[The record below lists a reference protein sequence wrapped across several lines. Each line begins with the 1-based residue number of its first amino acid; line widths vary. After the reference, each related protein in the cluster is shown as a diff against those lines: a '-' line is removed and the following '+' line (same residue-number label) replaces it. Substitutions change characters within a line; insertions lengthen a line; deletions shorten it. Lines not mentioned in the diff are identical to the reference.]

1 MIRPD
6 RCPGVRRCSHLRRA
20 TELGA
25 NLRYITNDGPAK
37 GALLRHDVAGTID
50 VLEALDGAAPVGTAF
65 CTGANLAGVAL
76 WRLSI
81 RGRDAPGAC
90 VVLHR
95 SFRSA

>member
-1 MIRPD
+1 M
-6 RCPGVRRCSHLRRA
+6 
-20 TELGA
+20 
-25 NLRYITNDGPAK
+25 RYFTSVGPAH
-37 GALLRHDVAGTID
+37 GALLRRDVAGTID
-50 VLEALDGAAPVGTAF
+50 VLEDRGEETPVGTAF
-65 CTGANLAGVAL
+65 CTGANPAGVAL